1 MAVVINGSG
10 TVTGLS
16 VGRLPDGTVDAGTL
30 ASNAVTEAKIASS
43 AVVTAKLNDDAV
55 TNAKMAND
63 AITEHELAGNAVV
76 TAAINDDAITA
87 AKLAS
92 GVGGISDLTPY
103 FTAYSGGNQVP
114 SSGVTTKVTFA
125 ELDDSDSAYDGSN
138 SKFTVP
144 SGEGGRY
151 FITTGGTFYSNSSN
165 RVTDA
170 VFKVYKN
177 GSQVSGGL
185 MPLGSQYASNPGANA
200 VSSSFQMILT
210 LAAGDYVEIYGY
222 VTTNSGAVSFGARTF
237 SGFKIGT

>member
-1 MAVVINGSG
+1 MSKVKIQGNASG
-10 TVTGLS
+10 TGVLTITAPNTS
-16 VGRLPDGTVDAGTL
+16 TDRTITLPDTTGTLLDENSSVPAANLTGTVADARISALT
-30 ASNAVTEAKIASS
+30 ASKLTGALPAISGAS
-43 AVVTAKLNDDAV
+43 L
-55 TNAKMAND
+55 TN
-63 AITEHELAGNAVV
+63 LP
-76 TAAINDDAITA
+76 
-87 AKLAS
+87 AS
-92 GVGGISDLTPY
+92 GISDLTPY

-114 SSGVTTKVTFA
+114 SSGVTTKITFA

-144 SGEGGRY
+144 SGEGGKY
-151 FITTGGTFYSNSSN
+151 FITTGGTFYSNASN

-185 MPLGSQYASNPGANA
+185 MPLGSQYSANPGANA
-200 VSSSFQMILT
+200 VSSSFQMLLT